1 MDAGVMILMDEG
13 FRGLTIARLLKV
25 VGVTKGSFYHH
36 FSGIDDYIATLLDYY
51 EQDGT
56 LNIIEICNAEP
67 TPRLRLLKLIQIS
80 TSYPA
85 RASVVMRVWAE
96 DDARVREVQERTD
109 ARRLAYLEDQFQQ
122 ITENAEIS
130 KTLASLMY
138 SILIGSEHTMPP
150 VDGAQQRNLFY
161 TALAPWGIT
170 PDSTE
175 K

>member
-1 MDAGVMILMDEG
+1 MDAGVIILMAEG
-13 FRGLTIARLLKV
+13 FRSLTIARLLKA

-36 FSGIDDYIATLLDYY
+36 FAGIDDYLASFLDYY

-67 TPRLRLLKLIQIS
+67 TPRKRLLKLIQIS

-85 RASVVMRVWAE
+85 RASIVMRVWAGE
-96 DDARVREVQERTD
+96 DARVREVQERTD
-109 ARRLAYLEDQFQQ
+109 ARRLAYLEEQFRP
-122 ITENAEIS
+122 ITEDAELA

-150 VDGAQQRNLFY
+150 LSDELQRNLFY

-170 PDSTE
+170 PEPTE
-175 K
+175 S